1 LSVSDCEEYV
11 KATHRRWWAW
21 HCQQY

>member
-1 LSVSDCEEYV
+1 VSDCEEYV